1 MLYADFGKSP
11 YTEKI
16 NTHVPSGWC
25 VHSTFSYGDVPD
37 LLKMYQGKDYV
48 EKSVE
53 YIEEEVKQLYA
64 TFSQQPMIEL
74 SDVLKREHKA
84 AGRCK
89 ICLKEFNDPQNKK
102 VKDHC
107 HYTGLY
113 RGAACN
119 NCNL

>member
-1 MLYADFGKSP
+1 MLYADFGKAP

-48 EKSVE
+48 EKSME

-113 RGAACN
+113 RGAAYN